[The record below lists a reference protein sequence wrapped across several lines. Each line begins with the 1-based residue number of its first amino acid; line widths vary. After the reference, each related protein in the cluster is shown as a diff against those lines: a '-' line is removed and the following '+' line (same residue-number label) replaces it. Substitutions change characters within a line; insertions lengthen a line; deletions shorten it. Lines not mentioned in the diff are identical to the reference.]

1 MVGSINTTGFSG
13 MHTMGNSL
21 DMQSRGFET
30 GRGPSSTDGNQHPR
44 RLRST
49 ASASRNH
56 GTPNA
61 INLIMRLKGQ
71 LLANGFRRSV
81 WMTVAFIAGALYA
94 LGNVVT
100 AIVGAFIGMRL
111 NPALTAQLLIIVGA
125 IGVLA
130 WLLGPIVAFGVDTTI
145 DPHRFALFPMKRNQL
160 MAAMTGAG
168 LIGIP
173 GIATALAFIG
183 TALAWWRTPAALPVA
198 LLGALGGVL
207 LAIIGSRALTTWLA
221 PKLEQRGVREV
232 ITLILLV
239 PLMLIGP
246 ISSWIG
252 VRTAEVGQAGGLT
265 AILNA
270 AANWLGWTPFG
281 APWSAAHAAAAG
293 DWLGVLARLGILALG
308 IIALWALWSHALG
321 KAMERPTEVKTSNV
335 RVKGVGFFDRF
346 PATPTGAIA
355 ARSAT
360 YWLRD
365 PRYMAG
371 LIVVPLLPI
380 ALAFG
385 ASQEATLWPM
395 VLAVAPFTAW
405 ILAFGTSNDIGYD
418 YTAFALHVSTGVPG
432 RADRLGRLVPTMIL
446 GIPIIILY
454 SVLSAW
460 YVGRVH
466 LIPPVLGASLGAFF
480 GTLGIAAAASAK
492 FIYPVAKPGESPFK
506 QPQGAAAATMI
517 SQFAT
522 MGLSA
527 LVCLPVTALAVWAI
541 AANNP
546 VIGWITLLVGPLI
559 GIPLLMAGINLGGRW
574 VDQTAP
580 ELLQKVHNFA

>member
-1 MVGSINTTGFSG
+1 MVGPIRGNLRRSAALSQPLMDRTSTPLSLRLASHPEFS
-13 MHTMGNSL
+13 
-21 DMQSRGFET
+21 
-30 GRGPSSTDGNQHPR
+30 P
-44 RLRST
+44 
-49 ASASRNH
+49 SRNLS
-56 GTPNA
+56 GVG
-61 INLIMRLKGQ
+61 LIMRLKAQ
-71 LLANGFRRSV
+71 LLFNGFRRSV
-81 WMTVAFIAGALYA
+81 WMTIGFIIGALYA
-94 LGNVVT
+94 LSNVVG
-100 AIVGAFIGMRL
+100 AIIGAIIGMRF
-111 NPALTAQLLIIVGA
+111 NSALTSQILIIAGA
-125 IGVLA
+125 IAILA
-130 WLLGPIVAFGVDTTI
+130 WLIGPIVAFGVDTTI
-145 DPHRFALFPMKRNQL
+145 DPHRFALFPMKRNEL
-160 MAAMTGAG
+160 MAGMTGAG

-173 GIATALAFIG
+173 GIATALAFVG
-183 TALAWWRTPAALPVA
+183 TAFAWWRTPAAVLVA
-198 LLGALGGVL
+198 LIGGIAGVL

-246 ISSWIG
+246 ISSWLG
-252 VRTAEVGQAGGLT
+252 MRTAELGQAGGLT
-265 AILNA
+265 ALVNA
-270 AANWLGWTPFG
+270 AANLLGWTPFG
-281 APWSAAHAAAAG
+281 APWAAAHAAAAG
-293 DWLGVLARLGILALG
+293 DWLGVLARLAILALG
-308 IIALWALWSHALG
+308 IAALWALWSHALG
-321 KAMERPTEVKTSNV
+321 KALERPTEVKTSGAA
-335 RVKGVGFFDRF
+335 RVKGVGFFGRF

-395 VLAVAPFTAW
+395 VLAIAPFTAW

-418 YTAFALHVSTGVPG
+418 YTAFALHVSTGVSG
-432 RADRLGRLVPTMIL
+432 RADRLGRLVPTMLL
-446 GIPIIILY
+446 GIPVIVLY
-454 SVLSAW
+454 AVLSAW
-460 YVGRVH
+460 YVGRLHFV
-466 LIPPVLGASLGAFF
+466 PPVLGASLGVFF

-492 FIYPVAKPGESPFK
+492 FVYPVAKPGESPFK
-506 QPQGAAAATMI
+506 QPQGAVAATMV

-527 LVCLPVTALAVWAI
+527 LVSLPVTALGVWAI

-546 VIGWITLLVGPLI
+546 LIGWITLLVGLVI
-559 GIPLLMAGINLGGRW
+559 GIPLFLAGVRLGGRW
-574 VDQTAP
+574 VDAGAP